1 MFASWLRRMQSVLH
15 NPSILSAFLV
25 QRVHFFL
32 KKLQLQAKMR
42 KLLLLRDL
50 SQLLHDRMRPKCR
63 ASEEVR
69 NLFYECSH
77 EKDARTKALTF

>member
-1 MFASWLRRMQSVLH
+1 MQSVLH

-25 QRVHFFL
+25 QRVNFF
-32 KKLQLQAKMR
+32 KKKKQLQAKMR

-50 SQLLHDRMRPKCR
+50 SQLLHDRMRPEC